1 MKNVADKTI
10 NSRRYLMKNVLSKLF
25 PFYLIIILFGCL
37 HASDKKI
44 ELIHKAKEKYKYFG
58 EFLNEN
64 DLNEKEILIV
74 LNFMENPEKFFDK
87 IKLNKIN
94 PNKTFLIFDR
104 LGITDNEFN
113 KYSYE
118 KFLDTQFTI
127 DKFTDK
133 KIEIITFLMC
143 QTGGYLGEILLGY
156 YTNLFGLESNKFIKC
171 LSVLN
176 EDEWKKVASGAS
188 LDWET
193 FKPLVEKLGD
203 EGFEGKFKRY
213 VLVEQFEK
221 RKIDN

>member
-1 MKNVADKTI
+1 MNKA
-10 NSRRYLMKNVLSKLF
+10 LSKLF
-25 PFYLIIILFGCL
+25 LLYLLMILLGCI
-37 HASDKKI
+37 HASDKKV
-44 ELIHKAKEKYKYFG
+44 ELIYKAKEKYKYF
-58 EFLNEN
+58 EKFLNEN
-64 DLNEKEILIV
+64 NLGEKEILIV
-74 LNFMENPEKFFDK
+74 LNFMDNPEKYFSK
-87 IKLNKIN
+87 IKMNKIN

-118 KFLDTQFTI
+118 KFLNTQFTI
-127 DKFTDK
+127 KKFTNK

-143 QTGGYLGEILLGY
+143 QTDGYLGEILLGY

-176 EDEWKKVASGAS
+176 ENDWKKVASGAS

-193 FKPLVEKLGD
+193 FKPQVEKLGD

-221 RKIDN
+221 GKIKN